1 MCMRAL
7 NHSYASERDLS
18 LSFSFSL
25 SLLLSFSLSAVV
37 RRSTRE
43 LETQLATAVRG
54 RAALDREHSLSV
66 VGNLG
71 PRVGVWRLEH
81 RSEEFIQT
89 GPASAQGPRVG
100 RVTARQRKKNALLCR
115 GELRD
120 PRRLCNL
127 EGPSVHVNVLR
138 RVPVEQ
144 PTSFVVRVG
153 PRQRAVQCGLREDEK
168 ITGLHRWVD
177 YRRDWAVACTLND
190 IARYWIVCL
199 MRACGARMHTRRPK
213 PHAAHSFIIMLR
225 LTHSQLCYGRH
236 QRRRLTGDKSNPAVS
251 FLDVAKDVDAV

>member
-54 RAALDREHSLSV
+54 RAALDREHTLSV

-71 PRVGVWRLEH
+71 PRIGVRRLEH

-89 GPASAQGPRVG
+89 GH
-100 RVTARQRKKNALLCR
+100 QRKVR
-115 GELRD
+115 
-120 PRRLCNL
+120 
-127 EGPSVHVNVLR
+127 
-138 RVPVEQ
+138 EQ
-144 PTSFVVRVG
+144 SHGKATEEERT
-153 PRQRAVQCGLREDEK
+153 AVQG
-168 ITGLHRWVD
+168 
-177 YRRDWAVACTLND
+177 
-190 IARYWIVCL
+190 
-199 MRACGARMHTRRPK
+199 
-213 PHAAHSFIIMLR
+213 
-225 LTHSQLCYGRH
+225 
-236 QRRRLTGDKSNPAVS
+236 
-251 FLDVAKDVDAV
+251 